1 MTISKED
8 FNKTMDLIENNRVS
22 NRVYTE
28 NLLKSLEE
36 SFNNYFWIRFWINDL
51 KCGTKYERIEIVIGK
66 ETFDLKYRDNLY
78 ELLIWNKGKGEF

>member
-1 MTISKED
+1 MIISKED

-28 NLLKSLEE
+28 SLLKSLEE

-66 ETFDLKYRDNLY
+66 ETFDLKYRDDLY
-78 ELLIWNKGKGEF
+78 KLLIWNKGKGEF